1 METNLITLAIS
12 CACITFLVFSD
23 TILSVKAKKYCSF
36 PLPTQLVLMAVLTSL
51 SYFLGLSS
59 EFGVR
64 TIRDIGE
71 IPTGAGAG
79 SLNSFLTLDS
89 YNLLPGLPQ
98 PTVSQLRLVPQ
109 VLGPSV
115 PIAVVS
121 IVISL
126 GLGSMFGSK
135 HGYKVPPNPECIAQG
150 VSNVVGSFL
159 LCLPM
164 SASLSRSLV
173 QERSGCKSLLT
184 SLTSSLA
191 LIAVILSLGPM
202 FEPLP
207 VCVLASI
214 ILSSLSGMFR

>member
-71 IPTGAGAG
+71 IPTGADSYFTA
-79 SLNSFLTLDS
+79 DS

>member
-1 METNLITLAIS
+1 MIA
-12 CACITFLVFSD
+12 
-23 TILSVKAKKYCSF
+23 
-36 PLPTQLVLMAVLTSL
+36 
-51 SYFLGLSS
+51 
-59 EFGVR
+59 
-64 TIRDIGE
+64 
-71 IPTGAGAG
+71 
-79 SLNSFLTLDS
+79 
-89 YNLLPGLPQ
+89 GLPS
-98 PTVSQLRLVPQ
+98 PSISQLHLVPR

-135 HGYKVPPNPECIAQG
+135 HGYKVPPNPECVAQG
-150 VSNVVGSFL
+150 VSNIVGSFL

-173 QERSGCKSLLT
+173 QERSGCRSLLT
-184 SLTSSLA
+184 GLISSLA
-191 LIAVILSLGPM
+191 LLAVILSLGPL

-214 ILSSLSGMFR
+214 ILASLSGMFRQVMMTSFGFLD